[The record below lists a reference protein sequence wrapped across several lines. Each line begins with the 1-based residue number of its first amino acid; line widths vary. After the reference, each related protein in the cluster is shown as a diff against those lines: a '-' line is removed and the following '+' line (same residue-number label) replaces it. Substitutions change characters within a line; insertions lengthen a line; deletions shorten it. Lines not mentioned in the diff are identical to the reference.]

1 MKTSLRQA
9 QAKRRGGLRMSLSE
23 SLQRPSPW
31 GPGVP
36 AGDAELV
43 MGKGGGLGLTLGTER
58 KEKHIS

>member
-1 MKTSLRQA
+1 
-9 QAKRRGGLRMSLSE
+9 MSLSE